1 MKKPNKALRKA
12 AEKYKTIQQYEE
24 DLIQAIKMA
33 RETEYPIAKGM
44 DEIIEIIK
52 RNGETK

>member
-1 MKKPNKALRKA
+1 MKSKKKLF
-12 AEKYKTIQQYEE
+12 TEE

>member
-1 MKKPNKALRKA
+1 MKSKKKLF
-12 AEKYKTIQQYEE
+12 TEE

-33 RETEYPIAKGM
+33 RETEYPLAKGM

-52 RNGETK
+52 ENNGNK